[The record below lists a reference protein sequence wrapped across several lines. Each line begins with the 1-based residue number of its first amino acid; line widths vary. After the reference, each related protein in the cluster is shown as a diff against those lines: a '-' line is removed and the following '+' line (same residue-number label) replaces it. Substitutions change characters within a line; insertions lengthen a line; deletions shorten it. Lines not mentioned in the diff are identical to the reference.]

1 MLSLTN
7 WYDVYSHRQNEIKSL
22 YMYLDKSGFLTES
35 TVYISLYLKNVS
47 VFIDK
52 PWHLG
57 ESIYLLVH
65 YSTLLQSSVPC
76 VPPVRTRTRWDRAR
90 VRTVRAATTAPP
102 ARTAAI
108 RARRGR
114 TQPLMAPAVSRVG
127 PPLSAPVWAAP
138 PCVITLTFATTWTVV
153 MDVFPAPQVML
164 GMESH
169 VQMLMR

>member
-1 MLSLTN
+1 
-7 WYDVYSHRQNEIKSL
+7 
-22 YMYLDKSGFLTES
+22 MYLLKSFFLTEN
-35 TVYISLYLKNVS
+35 TVFISLYIKNVS

-52 PWHLG
+52 PC
-57 ESIYLLVH
+57 IYLSVH
-65 YSTLLQSSVPC
+65 FSPLLQSSVPC
-76 VPPVRTRTRWDRAR
+76 VPPVRTRTKWDRAP

-102 ARTAAI
+102 ARTAVI

-114 TQPLMAPAVSRVG
+114 TPPLMAPAVSRVG

-138 PCVITLTFATTWTVV
+138 PCVITLTSVTTWTVV
-153 MDVFPAPQVML
+153 MGVFPVPQVML